1 MTEILEREHEA
12 ISIDDNSW
20 LAMGTYLRL
29 LAERRPARIAAPT
42 LLIRAGQPLAGSK
55 EDDLPPLAPRQTR
68 GGADAPGWPAW
79 EVCDDQ
85 VEIAADHFAL
95 IEAAA
100 AATADATEEWLV
112 AAYTSSRSRERRG
125 RP

>member
-1 MTEILEREHEA
+1 MA
-12 ISIDDNSW
+12 V
-20 LAMGTYLRL
+20 
-29 LAERRPARIAAPT
+29 
-42 LLIRAGQPLAGSK
+42 K
-55 EDDLPPLAPRQTR
+55 EDVLPSLTPRQTR
-68 GGADAPGWPAW
+68 GGADAPDWPAW
-79 EVCDDQ
+79 DVGDDQ

-100 AATADATEEWLV
+100 GATADATERWLV